1 MEFRILGPLEV
12 LEEGHSLALAAGK
25 QRALLAILLLRANEV
40 VSSDELI
47 DGLWGE
53 RPPASAAKSIQIYVS
68 QLRKII
74 GGHVD
79 EAGLNGI
86 LITRPHGY
94 ELRVE
99 PGELDLHRFDRL
111 VQEGRDALEA
121 AQPADA
127 AAKLREALSLWRGPP
142 LADFTYEPFAR
153 PEIARLEEIRLV
165 ALEDRIEADLALGR
179 HANVIGELEAQVT
192 KHPFRERL
200 RGQLMLALYRSGRQ
214 AEALELYQQTRR
226 LLRDELGLEPSPA
239 LQELERAILRH
250 DPALAG
256 PRPETSHPGRA
267 KVRNPRMLILAGSL
281 LLLAAIAAGLIELS
295 RDSGRGGLPGVAP
308 NALGA
313 IDPQTNE
320 IVAQVPV
327 GTQPGDVIYG
337 HGGLWVSNQIDGTVS
352 RVDPKTR
359 RQIRVIPLAAAPSGL
374 AAGNRSIW
382 VATDK
387 GVKLIDPA
395 YNVVGR
401 TLPIHGRKPTSGY
414 PFPSAPTGVAFTRGA
429 AWISTSNGGLG
440 GRVVQANRT
449 TGRVVETF
457 TIGDGPPAVTAT
469 TSAVWVTD
477 LFDNNVSRI
486 DPTGAVTNVIP
497 VGHAPTRTAVGFH
510 AVWVADSDD
519 DDVKRID
526 PLTGTIVTTIGVG
539 RHPVAVAVGA
549 GAVWV
554 ANQYEGTV
562 SRIDPGSNKVVKT
575 IKIGGSPVGIAISP
589 GMVWVTVQ
597 ANLTPNGESGE
608 GGVVR
613 IDGRP
618 NTDPAQSGLDFDAI
632 QMQHATCANLLN
644 YPDKPAP
651 AGSVL
656 QPEIARSMPSL
667 SADGK
672 TYTFALRSG
681 YRFSPPSNE
690 PVTARTFKYTIER
703 TLDRRAKSPAMLYG
717 YLDDIVGARAY
728 EHGEARHIV
737 GVIARGN
744 RLTITLTR
752 QAGDFPARIT
762 MPFFC
767 PVPSNTP
774 IDPKGVPIASAGPYY
789 VASATPRQLVLK
801 RNPNY
806 TGPRLHRASEIV
818 YDRAGS
824 PARAVERVLS
834 GEIDYAQVWA
844 PYAKRLDRRYGSNT
858 KPAHRRFFVNPIWAV
873 DGFALNTSRSLFS
886 DPKLRRAVN
895 YAIDRRALAREGAF
909 FLGLGGPLS
918 SVPTDQSLPSVLPG
932 YKDLSLY
939 PLSPDLARAR
949 QLAGRIHRR
958 AVLYTCDFSPCP
970 QEAQII
976 KRNLAAIGITVEVK
990 EFANFIDRESR
1001 PGEPYDMGLVTWSTD
1016 YPDPY
1021 DVLNILFDGNLAR
1034 RGKGLNLS
1042 HFDNRTYNH
1051 QLEAAARLSGAARY
1065 SAYGRLDADLARD
1078 VAPMLIFGN
1087 ERARDFFSARIGCQT
1102 YQPISGMD
1110 LAALCIRG

>member
-12 LEEGHSLALAAGK
+12 VEEGQSLALAAGK
-25 QRALLAILLLRANEV
+25 QRALLAILLLHANEV
-40 VSSDELI
+40 VSTDELI

-68 QLRKII
+68 QLRKAL
-74 GGHVD
+74 G
-79 EAGLNGI
+79 NGA
-86 LITRPHGY
+86 LITRSPGY
-94 ELRVE
+94 ELRIE
-99 PGELDLHRFDRL
+99 DGELDLERFDRL
-111 VQEGRDALEA
+111 FKEGENALAAGEAKEA
-121 AQPADA
+121 AAR
-127 AAKLREALSLWRGPP
+127 LREALSLWRGAP
-142 LADFTYEPFAR
+142 LADFSYEPFAQ
-153 PEIARLEEIRLV
+153 PEIARLEELRLNAV
-165 ALEDRIEADLALGR
+165 EERIEADIALGR
-179 HANVIGELEAQVT
+179 HADVIGELEALVT
-192 KHPFRERL
+192 KNPLRERL

-214 AEALELYQQTRR
+214 AEALALYQETRR
-226 LLRDELGLEPSPA
+226 LLRAELGLEPSPA
-239 LQELERAILRH
+239 LQELEQAILRQ
-250 DPALAG
+250 DSTLAAPAQNAG
-256 PRPETSHPGRA
+256 FQFAAAKPGRL
-267 KVRNPRMLILAGSL
+267 PRAVIVVGSV
-281 LLLAAIAAGLIELS
+281 LLLAAVVAAIVELTH
-295 RDSGRGGLPGVAP
+295 DSGPSGLGSVAP

-313 IDPQTNE
+313 IDPKTNE

-337 HGGLWVSNQIDGTVS
+337 HGALWVSNQIDGTVS

-359 RQIRVIPLAAAPSGL
+359 RQTRVIPLAAAPSGL
-374 AAGNRSIW
+374 AAGKGSIW

-440 GRVVQANRT
+440 GRVVEANRK

-469 TSAVWVTD
+469 SSAVWVTD

-486 DPTGAVTNVIP
+486 DPTGAVANVIP
-497 VGHAPTRTAVGFH
+497 VGHAPTRTAVGFN

-589 GMVWVTVQ
+589 GLVWVTVQ
-597 ANLTPNGESGE
+597 ANLAPTGVSGE

-651 AGSVL
+651 AGSLL

-690 PVTARTFKYTIER
+690 PVTARTFKDTIER
-703 TLDRRAKSPAMLYG
+703 TLDRRAKSPAVLYG

-728 EHGEARHIV
+728 ERGKARHIV

-744 RLTITLTR
+744 RLTIRLTR
-752 QAGDFPARIT
+752 RAGDFPARLT

-767 PVPSNTP
+767 P
-774 IDPKGVPIASAGPYY
+774 
-789 VASATPRQLVLK
+789 
-801 RNPNY
+801 
-806 TGPRLHRASEIV
+806 
-818 YDRAGS
+818 
-824 PARAVERVLS
+824 
-834 GEIDYAQVWA
+834 
-844 PYAKRLDRRYGSNT
+844 
-858 KPAHRRFFVNPIWAV
+858 
-873 DGFALNTSRSLFS
+873 
-886 DPKLRRAVN
+886 
-895 YAIDRRALAREGAF
+895 
-909 FLGLGGPLS
+909 
-918 SVPTDQSLPSVLPG
+918 
-932 YKDLSLY
+932 
-939 PLSPDLARAR
+939 
-949 QLAGRIHRR
+949 
-958 AVLYTCDFSPCP
+958 
-970 QEAQII
+970 
-976 KRNLAAIGITVEVK
+976 
-990 EFANFIDRESR
+990 
-1001 PGEPYDMGLVTWSTD
+1001 
-1016 YPDPY
+1016 
-1021 DVLNILFDGNLAR
+1021 
-1034 RGKGLNLS
+1034 
-1042 HFDNRTYNH
+1042 
-1051 QLEAAARLSGAARY
+1051 
-1065 SAYGRLDADLARD
+1065 
-1078 VAPMLIFGN
+1078 
-1087 ERARDFFSARIGCQT
+1087 
-1102 YQPISGMD
+1102 
-1110 LAALCIRG
+1110 